1 MVLSRDE
8 GTPPRHAGSTPTSVP
23 DIARALRAARQGE
36 GFDVPAAAERAG
48 LSADDVEA
56 LESGIVGRLHDRV
69 ETLRSLRR
77 YADSLGLPGSDY
89 VMTTIARWPA
99 PLGALARNGDTGALP
114 VVSVSTA
121 PAGGH
126 SPAEVWP
133 GERTGVTDFTITGMV
148 GPAVPVQVTE
158 NDTGQVPVFDT
169 GEIPA
174 VRSGAPTI
182 LKVLVAVVALLVVL
196 GGVGLAEHSHVAGWA
211 KDVRADTSRWYT
223 DATRAVG
230 LTHKPAAKPPAAVA
244 GHPVLPKVDIVQ
256 NTGANGVTF
265 NVHATSFNV
274 KVAAYVHPCWIQV
287 TDVGHFAPVY
297 SGVLAG
303 GQTNTY
309 TVTQSTTVETAS
321 GSGRVFVY
329 WHGKFI
335 GFYFP
340 TKVPY
345 TMTFNAVG

>member
-1 MVLSRDE
+1 
-8 GTPPRHAGSTPTSVP
+8 
-23 DIARALRAARQGE
+23 
-36 GFDVPAAAERAG
+36 
-48 LSADDVEA
+48 
-56 LESGIVGRLHDRV
+56 
-69 ETLRSLRR
+69 
-77 YADSLGLPGSDY
+77 
-89 VMTTIARWPA
+89 
-99 PLGALARNGDTGALP
+99 
-114 VVSVSTA
+114 
-121 PAGGH
+121 
-126 SPAEVWP
+126 
-133 GERTGVTDFTITGMV
+133 
-148 GPAVPVQVTE
+148 
-158 NDTGQVPVFDT
+158 
-169 GEIPA
+169 
-174 VRSGAPTI
+174 
-182 LKVLVAVVALLVVL
+182 VALLVVL